1 MSQLKFSVKLF
12 DTTSVAADGSTIP
25 RRSCEA
31 YLSSDDYTRVIN
43 DRLGIGGESHKDRKL
58 KQDLRGLVGM
68 DDQVLINNN
77 ALHYYTKLY
86 FKPGDNFLY
95 ADAITFDPDLFAGER
110 KDKIVNEI
118 GMLSSGVKLP
128 VSVVIQA
135 LWSKRNVAEK
145 IVRIKGFDFTL
156 NPSFKGAGDVEVYS
170 PENVEDSSFSDD
182 QIKQFSE
189 GIEGDFEIQTKI
201 FSCTGEVTVL
211 EDINTLNYDKVFSDG
226 NSSVDYFD
234 IVRVYGIHSPQAKII
249 SNKEGKRIE
258 KEEIKNALDDKILG
272 INGSTSNSEFI
283 FEKVKDIMDDENGPL
298 ISSMNKGGRMPA
310 HFLENS
316 ICESD
321 VDRDKSLNGAINSY
335 IGYKIDDNSYST
347 VSSITDR
354 LVISEQPRFTRMSRL
369 INGYKSM
376 ASSREFSSNQLLRM
390 KLLFIQDLN
399 LLIKE
404 VLPEIKKGRAFN
416 SLYALSRFGDDIKS
430 TSDTLSD
437 TYRKMLI
444 SESVM
449 KFVPKTLYGVW
460 LSDIQDF
467 YRSMLEYVFGES
479 LKEFQM
485 NLIDYKIEK

>member
-31 YLSSDDYTRVIN
+31 YLSSDDYVKVIN

-95 ADAITFDPDLFAGER
+95 ADAVTFDPDLFAGER

-170 PENVEDSSFSDD
+170 PENLDDSSFSDAE
-182 QIKQFSE
+182 IKQFSE
-189 GIEGDFEIQTKI
+189 GVEGDFNIQTKI
-201 FSCTGEVTVL
+201 FSCTGEVIVL
-211 EDINTLNYDKVFSDG
+211 DDQNTLNYDRVFSDG
-226 NSSVDYFD
+226 SGSVDYFD
-234 IVRVYGIHSPQAKII
+234 VVRVYGINSPQVKII
-249 SNKEGKRIE
+249 SKEEGKRIE
-258 KEEIKNALDDKILG
+258 KSKLEEAANNKLLKSRHKSDDVPD
-272 INGSTSNSEFI
+272 TSKKVFSE
-283 FEKVKDIMDDENGPL
+283 D
-298 ISSMNKGGRMPA
+298 SSIEDTNT
-310 HFLENS
+310 
-316 ICESD
+316 
-321 VDRDKSLNGAINSY
+321 
-335 IGYKIDDNSYST
+335 YST
-347 VSSITDR
+347 VSSISDR
-354 LVISEQPRFTRMSRL
+354 LVISEQPRLTKMSRL
-369 INGYKSM
+369 ISGYKSIVE
-376 ASSREFSSNQLLRM
+376 SREYNSNQLLKL

-404 VLPEIKKGRAFN
+404 VLPEIKKGRTFN
-416 SLYALSRFGDDIKS
+416 SLYALSRFGDEVKS

-467 YRSMLEYVFGES
+467 YRAILEYVFGES